1 MTHDI
6 TLAIVGSGGDGAV
19 AAGDI
24 IAFGCAHE
32 GLHVMKTEAYG
43 PQIRGGESSCTVRV
57 STKPIHAQAD
67 ALAQAVPEEA
77 RNRDDNSLR
86 DGIRPP
92 QTLDD
97 REKILQDRIDR
108 AKTSEERNALYLQMA
123 RLYVEKGDIRARDFV
138 AKIDDSDLRKQATS
152 FIDTSLV
159 MRAIDNRHVET
170 RHAASQSRQRCV
182 GGY

>member
-1 MTHDI
+1 MLKRLQPLFDQFATGE
-6 TLAIVGSGGDGAV
+6 LAKAS
-19 AAGDI
+19 
-24 IAFGCAHE
+24 
-32 GLHVMKTEAYG
+32 
-43 PQIRGGESSCTVRV
+43 
-57 STKPIHAQAD
+57 HAKAD
-67 ALAQAVPEEA
+67 ALAQTVPEDA
-77 RNRDDNSLR
+77 RQRDDNALR
-86 DGIRPP
+86 EGIRPP

-159 MRAIDNRHVET
+159 MRAIDKKDVDQIFQLAKDGELTHVQKSWALLQ
-170 RHAASQSRQRCV
+170 AAELLAKAHREASV
-182 GGY
+182 AA